1 MNKVFWLTY
10 SVELSIRH
18 RWLIHDTLQSLE
30 KQFLSKREKTL
41 KRCVCYSVSLSK
53 GGWEAERGLRMENGQ
68 NSCDKGGGQEAER
81 GLRLCV

>member
-1 MNKVFWLTY
+1 MIPCSHSRNNFLVG
-10 SVELSIRH
+10 
-18 RWLIHDTLQSLE
+18 E
-30 KQFLSKREKTL
+30 KILLRD
-41 KRCVCYSVSLSK
+41 VSVSLSE